1 MNILTKEIY
10 EEILNKEEEMLISI
24 YFPTYKM
31 GPDIKQN
38 SIRLKQRIREA
49 EDKLYNMKWKKAD
62 VENFLKPVSDLVDE
76 SKFWQNQTEGLAVFL
91 SSEKMDYYHLPYEV
105 SEYTVISNKY
115 YTKPLIPLFTGDGE
129 YYILALSQNEVR
141 LFRANKQKINE
152 IPMKDAPKNVDAMK
166 VDQDSRTKLQIKT
179 ANPVSPTALVYNKNT
194 QGQAVENDF
203 DVNQLNRYFRAI
215 DESLDKYKKKENLPL
230 ILAGVEYLI
239 PIFKEISKYPNIG
252 DEYIKGNP
260 EILYAEDLHKNS
272 WEIMEP
278 KFIQIQELAEA
289 NYNQY
294 KGQKNK
300 LYANSLESII
310 PKAYNGQ
317 VETLFIDK
325 DADKWGVHDLEKNKV
340 KIYNKEKFEAEDLIG
355 YASALTTTRGGKVY
369 AVDSER
375 VPGGG
380 EVAAVLRY

>member
-1 MNILTKEIY
+1 MDILTKEIY
-10 EEILNKEEEMLISI
+10 EDLLNRQEEMLISM

-38 SIRLKQRIREA
+38 TIRFKQRIRQA
-49 EDKLYNMKWKKAD
+49 EDKLYNMKWRKSE
-62 VENFLKPVSDLVDE
+62 VQSFLKPASDLIDNTV
-76 SKFWQNQTEGLAVFL
+76 FWQNQSEGLAVFL
-91 SSEKMDYYHLPYEV
+91 GQEKMDYYHLPYPVKED
-105 SEYTVISNKY
+105 TVLSNKF
-115 YTKPLIPLFTGDGE
+115 YTKPLIQLFTEGGE

-141 LFRANKQKINE
+141 LLRANKQSIQE
-152 IPMKDAPKNVDAMK
+152 IEMKDAPKRVEDMK
-166 VDQDSRTKLQIKT
+166 VDQDSRTKLQTKT
-179 ANPVSPTALVYNKNT
+179 AHTVSKSSLSYNKAT

-215 DESLDKYKKKENLPL
+215 DESLDRYKKKENLPL

-239 PIFKEISKYPNIG
+239 PIFKEISKYPNIA

-260 EILYAEDLHKNS
+260 EILSADDLHKQS
-272 WEIMEP
+272 WDIMEP
-278 KFIQIQELAEA
+278 KFIQIQKLAQA
-289 NYNQY
+289 KYNQY
-294 KGQKNK
+294 KGQNNK

-325 DADKWGVHDLEKNKV
+325 DAEKWGVHDLEKNKI
-340 KIYNKEKFEAEDLIG
+340 KIYNDKKFEAEDLIG
-355 YASALTTTRGGKVY
+355 YASALTTTRGGTVY

-375 VPGGG
+375 LPDGK

>member
-1 MNILTKEIY
+1 MDILTKEIY
-10 EEILNKEEEMLISI
+10 EDLLNRQEEMLISM

-38 SIRLKQRIREA
+38 TIRFKQRIRQA
-49 EDKLYNMKWKKAD
+49 EDKLYNMKWRKSE
-62 VENFLKPVSDLVDE
+62 VESFLKPASDLIDNTV
-76 SKFWQNQTEGLAVFL
+76 FWQNQSEGLAVFL
-91 SSEKMDYYHLPYEV
+91 GQEKMDYYHLPYSVKED
-105 SEYTVISNKY
+105 TVLSNKF
-115 YTKPLIPLFTGDGE
+115 YTKPLIPLFTEGGE

-141 LFRANKQKINE
+141 LLRANKQSIQE
-152 IPMKDAPKNVDAMK
+152 IEMKDAPKRLEDMK
-166 VDQDSRTKLQIKT
+166 VDQDSRTKLQTKT
-179 ANPVSPTALVYNKNT
+179 AHTVSKSSLSYNKAT

-215 DESLDKYKKKENLPL
+215 DESLDRYKKKENLPL

-239 PIFKEISKYPNIG
+239 PIFKEISKYPNIA

-260 EILYAEDLHKNS
+260 EILSADDLHKQS
-272 WEIMEP
+272 WDIMEP
-278 KFIQIQELAEA
+278 KFIRIQKLAQA
-289 NYNQY
+289 KYNQY
-294 KGQKNK
+294 KGQNNK

-325 DADKWGVHDLEKNKV
+325 DAEKWGVHDLEKNKV
-340 KIYNKEKFEAEDLIG
+340 KIYNDKKFEAEDLIG
-355 YASALTTTRGGKVY
+355 YASALTTTRGGTVY

-375 VPGGG
+375 LPDGK

>member
-10 EEILNKEEEMLISI
+10 EELLNIEKPMLISM

-31 GPDIKQN
+31 GADIKQN
-38 SIRLKQRIREA
+38 SIRFKQRIREA
-49 EDKLYNMKWKKAD
+49 EDKLYNMKWKKSE
-62 VENFLKPVSDLVDE
+62 VENFLKPASDLVDE
-76 SKFWQNQTEGLAVFL
+76 TKFWQNQTEGLAVFI
-91 SSEKMDYYHLPYEV
+91 SDEEMNYYHLPYEV
-105 SEYTVISNKY
+105 EEKTVLSTKF
-115 YTKPLIPLFTGDGE
+115 YTKPLIHLFTANEE

-141 LFRANKQKINE
+141 LFKANKQTVNE
-152 IPMKDAPKNVDAMK
+152 ITMKDAPKRVEDMK

-179 ANPVSPTALVYNKNT
+179 SNPVGSSSLVYNKAT

-203 DVNQLNRYFRAI
+203 DENQLNRYFRAI
-215 DESLDKYKKKENLPL
+215 DESLDRHKKKDNIPL

-239 PIFKEISKYPNIG
+239 PIFKEISKYPNIV

-260 EILYAEDLHKNS
+260 EILYGEDLHKKS

-278 KFIQIQELAEA
+278 KFAKIQELAEA
-289 NYNQY
+289 KYNQY

-300 LYANSLESII
+300 LFANSLESII

-325 DADKWGVHDLEKNKV
+325 DASKWGKHDLEKNKV
-340 KIYNKEKFEAEDLIG
+340 KIFNEKKFEAEDLIG
-355 YASALTTTRGGKVY
+355 YASALTTTRGGTVY
-369 AVDSER
+369 AVDKEK
-375 VPGGG
+375 VPDGK
-380 EVAAVLRY
+380 EVAAILRY